1 METVIKRVRELEGKM
16 MESEHRVKTL
26 ELGQKNTAQLRSAIE
41 EFMRNHY
48 AEI

>member
-1 METVIKRVRELEGKM
+1 MEAVVKRVRELEGRM
-16 MESEHRVKTL
+16 LESEHRVQSL
-26 ELGQKNTAQLRSAIE
+26 EVGQKNTTQLRSAIE